1 MNEITLRDTIA
12 IAAMQGFIQYMG
24 CDPEA
29 QFHGK
34 EEKNKDVLTKSAYA
48 YADAMLKE
56 RAKTTEEPHNPYL
69 KMHVIDMSFTRLNGM
84 RILNCFNAENIV
96 TLGDLVQR
104 TEKQMLRIQNLG
116 KHSLKEIKDVLA
128 AKGLTLKADK

>member
-1 MNEITLRDTIA
+1 MSEITLRDTIA

-48 YADAMLKE
+48 CADAMLEE
-56 RAKTTEEPHNPYL
+56 RAEPIEIPNPHLKFLIRDLDLTTRS
-69 KMHVIDMSFTRLNGM
+69 I
-84 RILNCFNAENIV
+84 NCLLADGIV
-96 TLGDLVQR
+96 SIEDLVQR
-104 TEKQMLRIQNLG
+104 TNRDLLKISLLG
-116 KHSLKEIKDVLA
+116 KHSLKEIKDMLTLR
-128 AKGLTLKADK
+128 GLTLKGDE

>member
-1 MNEITLRDTIA
+1 MSEITLRDAIA
-12 IAAMQGFIQYMG
+12 IAAMQGLIQYMG

-48 YADAMLKE
+48 YADAMLEE
-56 RAKTTEEPHNPYL
+56 RAKATEEPHNPYL
-69 KMHVIDMSFTRLNGM
+69 KALVSDMLFTTRV
-84 RILNCFNAENIV
+84 RNCFESENII
-96 TLGDLVQR
+96 TIEDLVQR
-104 TEKQMLRIQNLG
+104 TENQMLCTRNLG

-128 AKGLTLKADK
+128 ANGLTLKGGK

>member
-1 MNEITLRDTIA
+1 MSEITLRDTIA
-12 IAAMQGFIQYMG
+12 IAAMQGLIQYMG

-34 EEKNKDVLTKSAYA
+34 EEKNKDVLSKSAYA
-48 YADAMLKE
+48 YADAMLEE

-128 AKGLTLKADK
+128 AKGLTLKGDE